1 MQIPPNSVLG
11 KSNLILETVSA
22 AVSLDFAVFRKFG
35 GEVQSFGMEID
46 DEEFAE
52 RSAEGVYQSSKVISK
67 TVCRRAASLI
77 VGSKRRA
84 RGAPATARGS
94 RRRRKSGVLLA
105 WNTADASVHTVPCKA
120 SASASLSGARQQKAE
135 PRDER
140 AAR

>member
-35 GEVQSFGMEID
+35 SEVQSFGID

-67 TVCRRAASLI
+67 TVC
-77 VGSKRRA
+77 VEQ
-84 RGAPATARGS
+84 PA
-94 RRRRKSGVLLA
+94 
-105 WNTADASVHTVPCKA
+105 
-120 SASASLSGARQQKAE
+120 
-135 PRDER
+135 
-140 AAR
+140 